1 MAAKKRSGLGRGLD
15 ALIPGREPKDEP
27 RDANG
32 SGVREIPIGD
42 ITPNPRQPRSRF
54 DRSELV
60 ELAASIQEV
69 GIIQP
74 LIVTEAEIRG
84 HFILIAGERRLQA
97 ARLAGMQTV
106 PSIVREATD
115 RQMLE
120 LALVENVQRA
130 DLNPVETA
138 VAYRQLVED
147 FQLSHD
153 DIARQVGKSRVA
165 VTNTLRLLNVTMPVL
180 QAVVDRKITEGH
192 ARALLGL
199 DSEAAQEAALK
210 VVLKNGYT
218 VRQTEDMV
226 RRRTNKKPP
235 RTMDPKKPEIK
246 ALEDD
251 LRTKLGTRVALK
263 HSDGRG
269 SLTIYYYSEEEL
281 NSLVEQL
288 LDE

>member
-1 MAAKKRSGLGRGLD
+1 MVPKKRSGLGRGLD
-15 ALIPGREPKDEP
+15 ALIPGREPKEEP
-27 RDANG
+27 PVSVPG
-32 SGVREIPIGD
+32 GVREIPIGD
-42 ITPNPRQPRSRF
+42 ISPNPRQPRSRF

-84 HFILIAGERRLQA
+84 HFVLIAGERRLQA
-97 ARLAGMQTV
+97 ARLAGLQSV

-138 VAYRQLVED
+138 IAYRQLAED
-147 FQLSHD
+147 FQMSHD
-153 DIARQVGKSRVA
+153 EIARQVGKSRVA

-180 QAVVDRKITEGH
+180 QALLDRKITEGH

-199 DSEAAQEAALK
+199 ETESAQEAALAL
-210 VVLKNGYT
+210 VLKNGYT

-226 RRRTNKKPP
+226 RRRTVRKAVT
-235 RTMDPKKPEIK
+235 RPKKPEIK

-251 LRTKLGTRVALK
+251 LRTRLGTRVTLK
-263 HSDGRG
+263 HNDGRG
-269 SLTIYYYSEEEL
+269 SLTIYFYSEEEL
-281 NSLVEQL
+281 NTLVDQL
-288 LDE
+288 LDD

>member
-1 MAAKKRSGLGRGLD
+1 L
-15 ALIPGREPKDEP
+15 
-27 RDANG
+27 
-32 SGVREIPIGD
+32 EIPIDD
-42 ITPNPRQPRSRF
+42 ITANPRQPRSRF

-84 HFILIAGERRLQA
+84 HYVLIAGERRLQA
-97 ARLAGMQTV
+97 ARLAGMKTV
-106 PSIVREATD
+106 PGVVREATD

-138 VAYRQLVED
+138 IAYRQLVED

-153 DIARQVGKSRVA
+153 EIARQVGKSRVA
-165 VTNTLRLLNVTMPVL
+165 VTNTLRLLNVSMPVL
-180 QAVVDRKITEGH
+180 QAVLDRKITEGH

-199 DSEAAQEAALK
+199 SAEPAQEAALK

-226 RRRTNKKPP
+226 RRRINKGP
-235 RTMDPKKPEIK
+235 TASPKKPEIK

-263 HSDGRG
+263 HNDGRG

-281 NSLVEQL
+281 NSLVEHL
-288 LDE
+288 MDE

>member
-1 MAAKKRSGLGRGLD
+1 MGAKKRSGLGRGLD
-15 ALIPGREPKDEP
+15 ALIPGRGLKEETPD
-27 RDANG
+27 RT
-32 SGVREIPIGD
+32 GVRELALED

-54 DRSELV
+54 DRGELV

-84 HFILIAGERRLQA
+84 HFVLIAGERRLQA
-97 ARLAGMQTV
+97 ARLAGLTTV
-106 PSIVREATD
+106 PAIVREATD

-138 VAYRQLVED
+138 IAYRQLVED
-147 FQLSHD
+147 FRMSHD

-180 QAVVDRKITEGH
+180 QAILDRKITEGH

-199 DSEAAQEAALK
+199 ASEPAQEAALK

-218 VRQTEDMV
+218 VRQTEEMV
-226 RRRTNKKPP
+226 RRRTGKNPIP
-235 RTMDPKKPEIK
+235 GPKKPEIK

-263 HSDGRG
+263 HNDGRG
-269 SLTIYYYSEEEL
+269 SLTIYYYSDEEL
-281 NSLVEQL
+281 NTLVEHL